1 MTSCNDLVENKDRT
15 GLWLG
20 YRVGVSSSNQYRQE
34 IFLCSPVLTCIYSV
48 FVHWSLP
55 LEKQTCRA
63 SYLPL
68 SCQYKYLPKI
78 TLWPTS
84 PSHHVFILIFLNVSF
99 VPVNLNS
106 CRWSKP
112 LISAQLFSVTEE
124 KATWINV
131 LKDERHSLARQP
143 ATFCVFG

>member
-1 MTSCNDLVENKDRT
+1 MTSCNYLVENKDCT

-20 YRVGVSSSNQYRQE
+20 YRVSSSNQYRQE

-68 SCQYKYLPKI
+68 SCQHKYLPKI

-84 PSHHVFILIFLNVSF
+84 TSHHVFILIFQI

-112 LISAQLFSVTEE
+112 LISAQLFSMTEE

-131 LKDERHSLARQP
+131 LKDKRHSLAWQS